1 MKMMTFTEFR
11 KNASALFSDVENGE
25 TIRIIRHGKAIAEIL
40 PLKGEEEPSWKKPG
54 LRLITPGNRLSQ
66 LILKE
71 RESSS

>member
-11 KNASALFSDVENGE
+11 KNASALFYDVENGE

-40 PLKGEEEPSWKKPG
+40 PLKGVEEPSWKKPG
-54 LRLITPGNRLSQ
+54 LRLITPGNSLSQ